1 MTSDIKTIK
10 NRLNRLKIGLN
21 HIIGFLL
28 ILVIFSSFLPGCASI
43 QQPTGG
49 PKDSIPPKV
58 LEETPP
64 NLSRN
69 FNAEE
74 IEIKFD
80 EYVKLRNEYTEFS
93 ISPDIESALEL
104 KIKKRSLII
113 TLPDSLEENTTYS
126 ISFGK
131 GLVDFNESN
140 ELVNYRYVFS
150 TGDEIDSLTIAG
162 TVTNAVTLEPVFDA
176 TVLLIPVKQDSI
188 FGKRKANI
196 FTRTDS
202 SGNFRLQNLS
212 ENDYRIYAL
221 KEENNDRIYNS
232 PNEEI
237 GFLKDSIRLT
247 GDVTGIKLTTF
258 KEIPAEFRLLD
269 RKIENTGRMVFVFN
283 KPIEQPGLR
292 IIDNST
298 LDAGK
303 ITEFTKNRD
312 SALMWVPELTFD
324 TIAVEISENNIPI
337 DTTVLKRSKND
348 KYERALNLT
357 DNLSNQRVDN
367 IRNIIITSSAP
378 IRSADLSKIKLVED
392 SVSRTNFQ
400 LTLDDEDQRRA
411 YLKYR
416 WRTKRS
422 YLLTLEEGAFVG
434 QFGETSKP
442 GERKFT
448 YDDTENYGDIIL
460 DIQLPDSNNYIV
472 ELIKDDKLTVADV
485 KVINSSQKLTYRQ
498 FPGGNYSVRI
508 IYDDNA
514 NNKWDTG
521 NLLEKRQPEQL
532 WYWNKIITIRPNWEQ
547 EEIVQV
553 PTKAASAELPSKTL
567 PTTQDEANEETN
579 RQEGNDVTEEPYIK
593 SGTVTPIKRS
603 EPLD

>member
-1 MTSDIKTIK
+1 MKSDIKMNK
-10 NRLNRLKIGLN
+10 NSLNRIKIDLN
-21 HIIGFLL
+21 HFLVFF
-28 ILVIFSSFLPGCASI
+28 IVLVIFSSFFPGCASI

-64 NLSRN
+64 NLTRN
-69 FNAEE
+69 FKAKE
-74 IEIKFD
+74 IEILFD

-93 ISPDIESALEL
+93 ISPDIEAALEL

-113 TLPDSLEENTTYS
+113 TLPDTLEENTTYS

-150 TGDEIDSLTIAG
+150 TGDEIDSLTVAG

-221 KEENNDRIYNS
+221 QEENNDRIYNS

-237 GFLKDSIRLT
+237 AFLKDSIHLT
-247 GDVTGIKLTTF
+247 GNVTGIKLKTF
-258 KEIPAEFRLLD
+258 KEIPVEFRLLD
-269 RKIENTGRMVFVFN
+269 RKIENTGRIVFAFN
-283 KPIEQPGLR
+283 KPLERPALR

-312 SALMWVPELTFD
+312 SALMWLPELTFD
-324 TIAVEISENNIPI
+324 TVAVEISQNNIPI

-400 LTLDDEDQRRA
+400 LSLDSADQRKA

-416 WRTKRS
+416 WRSKRG
-422 YLLTLEEGAFVG
+422 YLLTLEESAFIG
-434 QFGETSKP
+434 QFGENSKP

-448 YDDTENYGDIIL
+448 FDDTENYGDIIL
-460 DIQLPDSNNYIV
+460 DVQLPDSNNYIV

-485 KVINSSQKLTYRQ
+485 KVINSSRKLTYRQ

-508 IYDDNA
+508 TYDDNA

-521 NLLEKRQPEQL
+521 SLLENRQPEQL

-547 EEIVQV
+547 EETIKV
-553 PTKAASAELPSKTL
+553 PTKEASAQLPPATA
-567 PTTQDEANEETN
+567 PAETEEQNPEANENQET
-579 RQEGNDVTEEPYIK
+579 GNDVMEEPFIK
-593 SGTVTPIKRS
+593 SGTVTPIKKS
-603 EPLD
+603 EP